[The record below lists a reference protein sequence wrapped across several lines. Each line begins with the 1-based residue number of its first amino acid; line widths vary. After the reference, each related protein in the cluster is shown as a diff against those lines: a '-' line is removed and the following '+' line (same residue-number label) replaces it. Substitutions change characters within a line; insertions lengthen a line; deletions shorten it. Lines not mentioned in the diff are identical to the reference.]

1 MAEAH
6 YLVLLSTGSPSFRRQ
21 KSWVGIRT
29 QRQPVVKIDHS
40 TSQSLVLS
48 DSGYCGQAPLSVS
61 VFIKVNTGTQV
72 PKYLSKVLRSSLN
85 VTDYNWAWYLLGYL
99 LAPVLTQVSN
109 SFLNGF
115 FFFCGECLVGC
126 SSSSECCSNECCLL
140 TVIEKSQQWKLTS
153 MRSDWNGNLN
163 FFSLLHF
170 FKSSFFLVRK
180 FFVQIWNKILNFGA
194 ENLKTVIKNLEA
206 GQNGSQSNF

>member
-85 VTDYNWAWYLLGYL
+85 VTDFNWAWYLLGV
-99 LAPVLTQVSN
+99 LARPCPHP
-109 SFLNGF
+109 G
-115 FFFCGECLVGC
+115 
-126 SSSSECCSNECCLL
+126 
-140 TVIEKSQQWKLTS
+140 
-153 MRSDWNGNLN
+153 
-163 FFSLLHF
+163 LHF
-170 FKSSFFLVRK
+170 FFWMDFFVVNASLAAAAAVNAAAMNAAFWQSLKNPNNESWHRWGPTEMETLIFFLSYI
-180 FFVQIWNKILNFGA
+180 FF
-194 ENLKTVIKNLEA
+194 
-206 GQNGSQSNF
+206 

>member
-48 DSGYCGQAPLSVS
+48 DSGYCGQAPVSVS
-61 VFIKVNTGTQV
+61 GTQV

-85 VTDYNWAWYLLGYL
+85 VTDYNWAWYLLGVF
-99 LAPVLTQVSN
+99 ARPCLTQVSN

-115 FFFCGECLVGC
+115 FVVNASLAAAAAVNAAAMNAAFWQSLKNPN
-126 SSSSECCSNECCLL
+126 NESWHRWGPTEMETL
-140 TVIEKSQQWKLTS
+140 I
-153 MRSDWNGNLN
+153 
-163 FFSLLHF
+163 
-170 FKSSFFLVRK
+170 FFLSYIFLNLP
-180 FFVQIWNKILNFGA
+180 FF
-194 ENLKTVIKNLEA
+194 
-206 GQNGSQSNF
+206 

>member
-6 YLVLLSTGSPSFRRQ
+6 YLVLLSTESPSFRRQ

-48 DSGYCGQAPLSVS
+48 DSGCCGQAPVSVS

-85 VTDYNWAWYLLGYL
+85 VTDYNWAWYLLGVFARPCPHPGL
-99 LAPVLTQVSN
+99 Q
-109 SFLNGF
+109 F
-115 FFFCGECLVGC
+115 FFEWIFLWWMPRW
-126 SSSSECCSNECCLL
+126 LQQ
-140 TVIEKSQQWKLTS
+140 QQWMLPFDSHWKIPT
-153 MRSDWNGNLN
+153 MKADIDE
-163 FFSLLHF
+163 
-170 FKSSFFLVRK
+170 VR
-180 FFVQIWNKILNFGA
+180 
-194 ENLKTVIKNLEA
+194 LKWKP
-206 GQNGSQSNF
+206 

>member
-85 VTDYNWAWYLLGYL
+85 VTDFNWAWYLLGVF
-99 LAPVLTQVSN
+99 ARPCLTQVSN

-115 FFFCGECLVGC
+115 FLWWMPRW
-126 SSSSECCSNECCLL
+126 LQQ
-140 TVIEKSQQWKLTS
+140 QQWMLQQWMLPFDSHWKIPT
-153 MRSDWNGNLN
+153 MKADIDE
-163 FFSLLHF
+163 
-170 FKSSFFLVRK
+170 VR
-180 FFVQIWNKILNFGA
+180 
-194 ENLKTVIKNLEA
+194 LKWKP
-206 GQNGSQSNF
+206 

>member
-6 YLVLLSTGSPSFRRQ
+6 YLVLLSTESPSFRRQ
-21 KSWVGIRT
+21 KYWVGIRT

-48 DSGYCGQAPLSVS
+48 DSGCCGQAPVSVS
-61 VFIKVNTGTQV
+61 VFIKVNTGNQV

-85 VTDYNWAWYLLGYL
+85 VTDYNWAWYLLGVF
-99 LAPVLTQVSN
+99 ARPCLTQVSN
-109 SFLNGF
+109 SFLNG
-115 FFFCGECLVGC
+115 FFCGECLVGC

-170 FKSSFFLVRK
+170 LNLLFF
-180 FFVQIWNKILNFGA
+180 
-194 ENLKTVIKNLEA
+194 
-206 GQNGSQSNF
+206 